1 MAKCDPIR
9 AEVAK
14 LEKQLKKIR
23 KFEIGPDGK
32 PHINPDFTE
41 KQNEIRAARVRLKKC
56 EGAKKA
62 A

>member
-23 KFEIGPDGK
+23 KFENDLGGK
-32 PHINPDFTE
+32 PHINPEFDE
-41 KQNEIRAARVRLKKC
+41 KQNEIRAARVRLTKC
-56 EGAKKA
+56 EKA